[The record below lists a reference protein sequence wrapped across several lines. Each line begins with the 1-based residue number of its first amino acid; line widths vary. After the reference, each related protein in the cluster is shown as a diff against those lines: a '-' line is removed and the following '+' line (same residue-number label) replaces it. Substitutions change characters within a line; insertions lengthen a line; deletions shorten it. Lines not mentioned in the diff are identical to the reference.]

1 MAKATNEQLKAVLS
15 TTHRLVV
22 QAYAGAG
29 KTFTLIEFALANSAV
44 RILYLAYSKAI
55 QEEKK
60 QAFTLGLVGD
70 SYPIVSGVYDCFSF
84 RRVSN
89 A

>member
-1 MAKATNEQLKAVLS
+1 MTKATSEQLKAVLS
-15 TTHRLVV
+15 KAHRLVV

-29 KTFTLIEFALANSAV
+29 KTFTLIEFVLANPAA

-55 QEEKK
+55 QEERK

-70 SYPIVSGVYDCFSF
+70 SYL
-84 RRVSN
+84 
-89 A
+89 